1 MIKKNRVL
9 VFIICIA
16 YLNGFAQDKFTLNQA
31 IDYAL
36 KNTVEIKNATL
47 DIEAA
52 RHQKWETT
60 TMGLPQINASIDYQN
75 FIQQSV
81 SLLPASM
88 FGGPE
93 GEYTAISF
101 GTKQNMNASATL
113 SQLLFDGS
121 YLVALQ
127 ATKVYLNIS
136 KQAKDKTEKN
146 SKEATISAYS
156 NVLLAKES
164 ITIINNN
171 LKLIDKTIYDTNEIY
186 KNGFA
191 EEQDVEQLQIT
202 RARLN
207 NQLQKSK
214 RLLAVAKNMLKITM
228 GIEIQKPIE
237 LTDTLEILV
246 NTQQD
251 LALNN
256 AIFNVENHIDYQ
268 IFKNSVAAKELLLK
282 LEKSKYLPQL
292 TSFINIGTKADNDA
306 FTFTNA
312 TQKWYFSS
320 LFGLSLNV
328 PIFSSFK
335 RNSMVQ
341 QAKIALIQEKN
352 KLSQAEQQL
361 KLQVENA
368 KANYQF
374 ALDSYNT
381 SKQNV
386 ALAKRI
392 EKKEQIKFFEGLG
405 SSFNL
410 TTAQNQLYTTQQ
422 NYLQTIVAIINTK
435 AKLEN
440 ALNK

>member
-1 MIKKNRVL
+1 MTNKNLVL
-9 VFIICIA
+9 VLILCVT
-16 YLNGFAQDKFTLNQA
+16 YLNGLAQDKFTLNQA
-31 IDYAL
+31 VDYAL
-36 KNTVEIKNATL
+36 KSTVEIKNATL
-47 DIEAA
+47 DIKAA
-52 RHQKWETT
+52 KYKKWETT
-60 TMGLPQINASIDYQN
+60 TMGLPQINANVDYQN
-75 FIQQSV
+75 FIKQSV

-127 ATKVYLNIS
+127 SSKVYLKIS
-136 KQAKDKTEKN
+136 KLAKIKTEKN
-146 SKEATISAYS
+146 VKEATIIAYG

-164 ITIINNN
+164 ILIIKNN
-171 LKLIDKTIYDTNEIY
+171 LKLIDKTIHDTSEIY
-186 KNGFA
+186 KNGLA

-202 RARLN
+202 RATLN
-207 NQLQKSK
+207 NQLQKSI
-214 RLLAVAKNMLKITM
+214 RLLVIAKNMLKITM

-237 LTDTLEILV
+237 LTDTLENLV
-246 NTQQD
+246 TTQQN
-251 LALNN
+251 LALSN
-256 AIFNVENHIDYQ
+256 ASFNVENHIDYQ
-268 IFKNSVAAKELLLK
+268 MFKNSVSAKELFLK

-292 TSFINIGTKADNDA
+292 TSFINVGAKADNDD
-306 FTFTNA
+306 FTFTDS

-320 LFGLSLNV
+320 LFGVSLHV
-328 PIFSSFK
+328 PVFSSFK
-335 RNSMVQ
+335 RNARVQ
-341 QAKIALIQEKN
+341 QAKVALKQEKN
-352 KLSQAEQQL
+352 NLSQVEQKL

-374 ALDSYNT
+374 AIDSYNT

-386 ALAKRI
+386 TLAKRI